1 MLSTC
6 KMNKLKIYRFWLL
19 VGFLGVINFSYAQRE
34 PQYTQYMYNIGSF
47 NPAYVGT
54 VENAEIAG
62 TYRAQWISVPG
73 APKTMRFGVN
83 LPFSNKKNGL
93 GINIINDELGP
104 STQTYFDLAYSFQVK
119 VSDNTKLSFGID
131 AGGALLNVDY
141 SKGSFE
147 IINEPLLNQ
156 QDSFNNFYPTVGA
169 GVFLYGENWY
179 TGVSVPNFLTDVV
192 YNDDVSVFIEDK
204 PQFNLI
210 GGYVFDISDG
220 LKFKPAFLLNY
231 LEALPLNANISTN
244 FLISDV
250 VTLGASYRFDNAV
263 SGMAGIQ
270 ISNSTFLGY
279 SYDYSI
285 NGFSGYNDG
294 SHEVIL
300 KFYLGKGSS
309 SKNKDNKSGNTKG
322 KPKQIDTP
330 RFF

>member
-1 MLSTC
+1 
-6 KMNKLKIYRFWLL
+6 MNKLKIYRFWLL

>member
-231 LEALPLNANISTN
+231 LEGLPLNANISTN

>member
-1 MLSTC
+1 MQMTF
-6 KMNKLKIYRFWLL
+6 KMSNLKLYKILLL
-19 VGFLGVINFSYAQRE
+19 VLFLGVINISYAQRE

-47 NPAYVGT
+47 NPAYVGS
-54 VENAEIAG
+54 VENTEIAAA
-62 TYRAQWISVPG
+62 YRTQWLSVPG
-73 APKTMRFGVN
+73 APRTIRFGVN
-83 LPFSNKKNGL
+83 LPFTNKKNGL
-93 GINIINDELGP
+93 GLNIINDELGP
-104 STQTYFDLAYSFQVK
+104 STQTYFDIAYSFQVK
-119 VSDNTKLSFGID
+119 VSDNTKLSFGVD

-147 IINEPLLNQ
+147 IINEPLLNTN
-156 QDSFNNFYPTVGA
+156 SFNNFYPTVGA
-169 GVFLYGENWY
+169 GLFLYGENWY

-210 GGYVFDISDG
+210 GGYVFNISDG

-231 LEALPLNANISTN
+231 LEGLPLNANISTN

-279 SYDYSI
+279 SYDYST

-300 KFYLGKGSS
+300 KFFLGKERNT
-309 SKNKDNKSGNTKG
+309 KDRENKKGDTKG

>member
-1 MLSTC
+1 MQMTC
-6 KMNKLKIYRFWLL
+6 KMNSLKLYRILL
-19 VGFLGVINFSYAQRE
+19 LILFLGVINISYAQRE

-47 NPAYVGT
+47 NPAYVGS
-54 VENAEIAG
+54 VENTEIAAA
-62 TYRAQWISVPG
+62 YRAQWVSVPG
-73 APKTMRFGVN
+73 APKTIRFGIN

-93 GINIINDELGP
+93 GLNIINDELGP
-104 STQTYFDLAYSFQVK
+104 STQTYFDIAYSFQVK
-119 VSDNTKLSFGID
+119 VSDNTKLSFGVD

-147 IINEPLLNQ
+147 IINEPLLNAN
-156 QDSFNNFYPTVGA
+156 SFNNFYPTIGA
-169 GVFLYGENWY
+169 GLFLYGENWY

-210 GGYVFDISDG
+210 GGYVFNLSEG

-231 LEALPLNANISTN
+231 LEGLPLNANISTN

-279 SYDYSI
+279 SYDYST

-300 KFYLGKGSS
+300 KFFLGKGGNTKD
-309 SKNKDNKSGNTKG
+309 KNNKKGDTKG

>member
-1 MLSTC
+1 MLNTLKLNSLKTYKYILLILFFST
-6 KMNKLKIYRFWLL
+6 ITY
-19 VGFLGVINFSYAQRE
+19 SHAQRE

-54 VENAEIAG
+54 VENPEIAG
-62 TYRAQWISVPG
+62 TYRAQWASVPG
-73 APKTMRFGVN
+73 APRTMRFGVN
-83 LPFSNKKNGL
+83 LPFANKKNGL
-93 GINIINDELGP
+93 GLNIINDELGP
-104 STQTYFDLAYSFQVK
+104 SVQTYFDISYSFQVNI
-119 VSDNTKLSFGID
+119 SDNTKLSFGVD

-147 IINEPLLNQ
+147 IINEPLLSAN
-156 QDSFNNFYPTVGA
+156 SFNNFYPTVGA
-169 GVFLYGENWY
+169 GLFLYGDNWY

-192 YNDDVSVFIEDK
+192 YNDEVSVFIEDK

-210 GGYVFDISDG
+210 GGYVFNLSDG

-231 LEALPLNANISTN
+231 LDGLPLNANISTN

-263 SGMAGIQ
+263 SAMAGVQ
-270 ISNSTFLGY
+270 ISNNAFLGY
-279 SYDYSI
+279 SYDYST

-300 KFYLGKGSS
+300 KFYLGKGGSF
-309 SKNKDNKSGNTKG
+309 KNKENKTGNTKG

>member
-1 MLSTC
+1 
-6 KMNKLKIYRFWLL
+6 MNRLKIYRFWLL
-19 VGFLGVINFSYAQRE
+19 VGFLGVVNFSYAQRE
-34 PQYTQYMYNIGSF
+34 PLYTQYMYNIGSF

-93 GINIINDELGP
+93 GVNIINDELGP
-104 STQTYFDLAYSFQVK
+104 STQTYFDFAYSFQVK

-179 TGVSVPNFLTDVV
+179 TGVSVPNFLTNVV
-192 YNDDVSVFIEDK
+192 YNDDVSVFIEDR

-231 LEALPLNANISTN
+231 LEGLPLNANISTN
-244 FLISDV
+244 FLISDL

-279 SYDYSI
+279 SYDYST

-300 KFYLGKGSS
+300 KFYLGKGGGS
-309 SKNKDNKSGNTKG
+309 KDNDNKNGSTKG